1 MGCRITRID
10 YYLPGKVLTNE
21 DLEKASGRW
30 SADKI
35 EKKVGIRERHITR
48 EDETALDLAYE
59 VSLKVLPGY
68 DKNKID
74 FLLLCTQSP
83 DYIMPASSCV
93 LQDKLGLP
101 TNIGAVDINLGCSGF
116 IYGLALAKGLID
128 SGTAGSVLFIVSDTL
143 SKYVH
148 EKDFSN
154 MAILGDGAA
163 AVILEKSDEEF
174 IFEFVLGT
182 DGKRWDKII
191 IPYGGMRHRY
201 DPQAKPTEDESGNLR
216 TPNNF
221 YMDGTDV
228 FNFTIEAVPKVV
240 AEVLKKNRLEMEDID
255 CFVFHQANLYMI
267 EYLRKKIK
275 IPPGKFFADMLDTGN
290 TSSVSIPIA
299 LKKALDRGMIKKGD
313 RVLLCG
319 FGVGYSWGATI
330 IKI

>member
-1 MGCRITRID
+1 MGCRITRIE
-10 YYLPGKVLTNE
+10 YYLPEKVLTNE
-21 DLEKASGRW
+21 ELEKASGRW
-30 SADKI
+30 SAAKI
-35 EKKVGIRERHITR
+35 EKKVGIRERHVTR

-59 VSLKVLPGY
+59 ASIKVLQGY

-83 DYIMPASSCV
+83 DYIMPASACV

-101 TNIGAVDINLGCSGF
+101 TNVGALDINMGCSGYL
-116 IYGLALAKGLID
+116 YGLALAKSLIN
-128 SGTAGSVLFIVSDTL
+128 SGTAESVLLIVSDTL
-143 SKYVH
+143 CKFVH

-154 MAILGDGAA
+154 MTILGDGAA
-163 AVILEKSDEEF
+163 AAILEKNDKEF

-182 DGKRWDKII
+182 DGKGWDKII

-201 DPQAKPTEDESGNLR
+201 DPGAKPIEDESGNLR

-221 YMDGTDV
+221 YMNGTDV

-240 AEVLKKNRLEMEDID
+240 ADVLKKNQLEMDAID
-255 CFVFHQANLYMI
+255 YFVFHQANQYMI

-275 IPPGKFFADMLDTGN
+275 IPREKFFADMLHTGN

-299 LKKALDRGMIKKGD
+299 LKESLDQGMIKEGD